1 MRSKADRVD
10 CIVIGGG
17 IIGLMTARE
26 LTNAGLKVLLVERGE
41 IGQESSW
48 AGGGILLPLHLWHI
62 PASLLTMVF
71 WSQKYYPKLSE
82 ELYGKT
88 GIDPELIQSG
98 MLVLDEKEYGS
109 AQEWRKKHDYRMELL
124 SKDETLTLCP
134 LLNEKLFESALWLRD
149 VFQIRNPRLVKALK
163 KLLRDAGVKI
173 KSHCQ
178 VTKLDVKD
186 GHVEGIELNNER
198 VQCRLVVV
206 ACGAWSSELM
216 SDLPVRLDIFPI
228 RGQMMLFRGEPGLIN
243 SMVIEQGHYLI
254 PRKDGRILVGSTLE
268 DVGFNKHVTQQA
280 FEELKSAAL
289 TIVPRLRSYQIE
301 GHWAGLRPG
310 SKNGVPIISE
320 VPNVKGL
327 FVNAGHFRNGLLLAP
342 ASAKLMSDI
351 IQGRTSIA
359 DPGPFQLD
367 A

>member
-1 MRSKADRVD
+1 MD

-26 LTNAGLKVLLVERGE
+26 LMNAGLKVLLVERGE

-48 AGGGILLPLHLWHI
+48 AGGGILLPLHLWRI
-62 PASLLTMVF
+62 PVSLLNMVF

-82 ELYGKT
+82 ELYSKT

-98 MLVLDEKEYGS
+98 MLVLDEKEFGS
-109 AQEWRKKHDYRMELL
+109 ALEWRKKHDYRMELL
-124 SKDETLTLCP
+124 SKNETLTLCP
-134 LLNEKLFESALWLRD
+134 ILKERLFESALWLRD

-163 KLLRDAGVKI
+163 KFLGDAGVKI
-173 KSHCQ
+173 KPYSL
-178 VTKLDVKD
+178 VTKINVKH
-186 GHVEGIELNNER
+186 GHVEGIEFNKER

-216 SDLPVRLDIFPI
+216 SDLRIRVDIFPI

-243 SMVIEQGHYLI
+243 SMIIEQGHYII

-268 DVGFNKHVTQQA
+268 DVGFNKDVTQQA
-280 FEELKSAAL
+280 FDELKSAAITL
-289 TIVPRLRSYQIE
+289 VPILESYQIE
-301 GHWAGLRPG
+301 DHWAGLRPG
-310 SKNGVPIISE
+310 SKDGIPIISE
-320 VPNVKGL
+320 VPDVKGL

-351 IQGRTSIA
+351 IQGCASIV
-359 DPGPFQLD
+359 DPGPFQLG